1 VCVCVCVCIEAVR
14 GGANHKSVSF
24 ATTTGGGSGECTLE
38 IPASVA
44 KELKEGGSL
53 CNLPS
58 PSEEDVAK
66 MQWMGDVEEVAS
78 DSDDDGGPDGKDN
91 GGKDGGAAD
100 GAGTAQ
106 AKALRKL
113 SKKTIEGLR
122 FDFDGQLLAPSQ
134 KGVSTFEG
142 LHHHGDDPTEAGY
155 TIPELLR
162 LSRSAF
168 SGQRTLALQTITAI
182 LRGINCQKYAL

>member
-1 VCVCVCVCIEAVR
+1 MSIEAVR
-14 GGANHKSVSF
+14 GGVNHKSVSF
-24 ATTTGGGSGECTLE
+24 ASTSGGGSGEGALE

-53 CNLPS
+53 CNLPP

-66 MQWMGDVEEVAS
+66 MQWMGDMEEVAS
-78 DSDDDGGPDGKDN
+78 DSDDDGGPDGNDK
-91 GGKDGGAAD
+91 GGKDGGAA
-100 GAGTAQ
+100 GCAGTAQ
-106 AKALRKL
+106 AKASRKF

-122 FDFDGQLLAPSQ
+122 FDFDGQLLVPSQ

-182 LRGINCQKYAL
+182 LQGINSQTYAL